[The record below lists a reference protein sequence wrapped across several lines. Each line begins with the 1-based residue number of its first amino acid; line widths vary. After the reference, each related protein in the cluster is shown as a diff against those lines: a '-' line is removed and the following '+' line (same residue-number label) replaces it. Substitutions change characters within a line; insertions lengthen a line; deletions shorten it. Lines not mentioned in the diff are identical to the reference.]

1 MMLPPSKL
9 SAMTLEFY
17 DKGFQTFFIGHR
29 NVQLEK
35 EISSIFIKI
44 EEFCEIRLF
53 FLEFHKEGEQKN
65 SLAFF

>member
-1 MMLPPSKL
+1 MMLPASKL
-9 SAMTLEFY
+9 SAITLEFY
-17 DKGFQTFFIGHR
+17 DKEFQTFLVGCR

-44 EEFCEIRLF
+44 EEFHEIRLI